1 MFYSLG
7 YYLCNS
13 ARVIPSFEKMVS
25 GMYMGEL
32 VRLILLKMA
41 KKGLLF
47 HGQVSDALR
56 TKGTFQTEHI
66 CLIEK

>member
-1 MFYSLG
+1 MVCIS
-7 YYLCNS
+7 
-13 ARVIPSFEKMVS
+13 RFEKMVS

-47 HGQVSDALR
+47 GGFISDALR
-56 TKGTFQTEHI
+56 TKGKLQTEHI
-66 CLIEK
+66 CQIEQ